1 MQIIIINKNC
11 KKKRKKKR
19 KDTAAEQTCGMGAF
33 RTSSVGDVKSALAV
47 AKGDN
52 MFFKVHSIINIFV
65 GDIAISISISIHV
78 FVCNFFSIRKNY
90 KSQDTHGR

>member
-1 MQIIIINKNC
+1 
-11 KKKRKKKR
+11 
-19 KDTAAEQTCGMGAF
+19 MGAF
-33 RTSSVGDVKSALAV
+33 RTSSAGDVKSALAV

-90 KSQDTHGR
+90 KSQAVNVLITKNVTVKENVSSAINFKSKS